1 MIPGE
6 GKLFL
11 VRRHQQ
17 LTQRVLTDLQR
28 IRQSRRPPPY
38 NFPPPPPPTSLS
50 CQQIVSLSQSSCMTP
65 VELTDGRGGRAGG
78 GEGAKSYDCE
88 KHWSS
93 INNSVLSE
101 LTPLSNSRG
110 KEEKQMQLPFF
121 GISVI
126 KILNSRYQTALA
138 EQLPA
143 FPLS

>member
-1 MIPGE
+1 
-6 GKLFL
+6 
-11 VRRHQQ
+11 
-17 LTQRVLTDLQR
+17 
-28 IRQSRRPPPY
+28 
-38 NFPPPPPPTSLS
+38 
-50 CQQIVSLSQSSCMTP
+50 MTP